1 MSTNGIIL
9 GEFHNRFMVQP
20 TDSKL
25 ANRNHFIVGGP
36 GSFKTQSYVIT
47 NVLNERDCSLCITDP
62 KGEVYEKT
70 AAIKEKQGYEV
81 RVVNFMNMEKSDGYN
96 SFDYVNKDIQASTV
110 ANAYVAAKNNP
121 DKKDVWYLSQMSL
134 LKALILYSKYEFPVE
149 NRNMEG
155 ILDFLQEFDPEQDEE
170 GVSELDEQF
179 MMLERKHPA
188 RRAYELGFKK
198 SEERTRTSILIS
210 LLTTIGDFVDAE
222 VAEFTRRSDFY
233 LGDLGTRKIALY
245 VIIPVMDDTWQG
257 LINLFF
263 TQMFNELYQVGA
275 KNGAKLP
282 QPVFFILD
290 EFPNLGKFKG
300 YEEFLATCRGYGIGV
315 ATIVQ
320 NITQLQALYGKEK
333 AESILGNCA
342 VKICLG
348 GVNETS
354 AKYFS
359 DLMDKATVKVE
370 TGSTSHS
377 KGKNESNSSS
387 DSYSFTSRSL
397 KTAGEI
403 LTMDDDESIVIITGK
418 HPIIAKKAKQFELF
432 PGATELFPISQM
444 DYESVTSETVIED
457 YKLKQQ
463 QYEEYILEKSQ
474 SREAIRQVIEEK
486 KEAQK
491 EQEEEDITNEAA
503 AFFFDDDTDTKDD
516 EKDDDAAD
524 FFFGED
530 DELEE
535 KIN

>member
-9 GEFHNRFMVQP
+9 GEFHNKFMIQP

-25 ANRNHFIVGGP
+25 ANRNHFVVGGP

-81 RVVNFMNMEKSDGYN
+81 RVVNFMNMNKSDHYN
-96 SFDYVNKDIQASTV
+96 SFDYVNKDLHASTV

-121 DKKDVWYLSQMSL
+121 DRKDIWYLSQMSL
-134 LKALILYSKYEFPVE
+134 LKALILYAKHEFPV
-149 NRNMEG
+149 NKRNMEG
-155 ILDFLQEFDPEQDEE
+155 ILDFLQEFDTEQNKD
-170 GVSELDEQF
+170 GASELDEQF

-198 SEERTRTSILIS
+198 SMEETRGSIILS
-210 LLTTIGDFVDAE
+210 LLTTIGDFVDEE
-222 VAEFTRRSDFY
+222 VAEFTSRSDFY
-233 LGDLGTRKIALY
+233 LGDLGKRKIALY
-245 VIIPVMDDTWQG
+245 VIIPVMDDTWEG

-275 KNGAKLP
+275 ENGAKLP

-290 EFPNLGKFKG
+290 EFPNLGKFNG

-320 NITQLQALYGKEK
+320 NITQLQAIYGKEK

-403 LTMDDDESIVIITGK
+403 LTMPDDQSIVIIAGK

-444 DYESVTSETVIED
+444 NYESTTSETVVAD
-457 YKLKQQ
+457 YELKQQ
-463 QYEEYILEKSQ
+463 EYEKYILEKREK
-474 SREAIRQVIEEK
+474 REAMMKEIEEE
-486 KEAQK
+486 KEALK

-503 AFFFDDDTDTKDD
+503 AFFFDEDI
-516 EKDDDAAD
+516 EIDA
-524 FFFGED
+524 
-530 DELEE
+530 
-535 KIN
+535 